1 MPWVMRDMTG
11 HFEILRPCGLM
22 KMQEIWVN
30 HLEIISE
37 DVLQNG
43 CGHARN
49 ASKNIHVTEGGM
61 GDIGVA
67 NVGLYWLMSLLNQS
81 VPRAKRLTPS
91 Q

>member
-1 MPWVMRDMTG
+1 
-11 HFEILRPCGLM
+11 
-22 KMQEIWVN
+22 MQKQGIWVN

-49 ASKNIHVTEGGM
+49 ASKNIRVTEGEM
-61 GDIGVA
+61 ADIGVA

-91 Q
+91 QWAWDTRFGPWS